1 MSKFVGSHVMCAWV
15 EEESTRRESIFCTR
29 TTCDGNRLIIHARA
43 QVKEMS
49 TEVIVARGLPKG
61 FTGINDR
68 PKRANDDADDA
79 KAKKRKIDRA
89 LGYHEFSEGEEE
101 DPETDIDSEGARTP
115 VSETDFEEAQRWDEE
130 NDPESDS
137 EGQVTVVQSDDE
149 GHDRDPVVD
158 NSPLLLPQGKK
169 KVEKARP
176 GKLSPRQVEY
186 DLDNFSGLL
195 ALTGQ
200 DPTAVESK
208 IKQLQAARK
217 KQQEYIERL
226 DKLIELLKEEFKK
239 LENDPRFKHRKQ
251 IESRRALIAKLMK
264 EVKQLEQQQIEP
276 FSDEGHPPSSQ

>member
-68 PKRANDDADDA
+68 PPKRANDDADDA

-115 VSETDFEEAQRWDEE
+115 VSETDFEEAQRWDE
-130 NDPESDS
+130 SDS

-149 GHDRDPVVD
+149 GQKRDPVVD
-158 NSPLLLPQGKK
+158 NSPLLLPQGEKK
-169 KVEKARP
+169 AKKPRP
-176 GKLSPRQVEY
+176 GKLSLTQVAY
-186 DLDNFSGLL
+186 DVENFPELL
-195 ALTGQ
+195 ALIGQ
-200 DPTAVESK
+200 DFAALKSK
-208 IKQLQAARK
+208 IKQLQAARE
-217 KQQEYIERL
+217 KQQEYTERL
-226 DKLIELLKEEFKK
+226 DKLIELLKEELKK
-239 LENDPRFKHRKQ
+239 RENDPRFQRRMK
-251 IESRRALIAKLMK
+251 IESRRALIAKLMA
-264 EVKQLEQQQIEP
+264 EVKQLEQQMIEP
-276 FSDEGHPPSSQ
+276 FSDEGHPTSSQ